1 MGDTD
6 RKIIKNNHCEGT
18 MPRFFIAG
26 TNIMGGMAIMKGR
39 DAEHVHV
46 LRLRP
51 GDDVVLCDEEGSD
64 YKCRIVKSTKEEV
77 EAEVIEVK
85 PCISEPSVKVSVLC
99 GLPKGSDKTD
109 YIIQKSVEAGANEI
123 CFFSCDRCIAK
134 FDEGGRDK
142 KLERWNRISEE
153 AAKQSGRGIIP
164 KVHWIGDFTECLNQ
178 AHQKNLSLFMYET
191 GERESL
197 NSVLENRKDMKTAAI
212 ITGPEGG
219 FAPFEAELA
228 RMTGC
233 RICSM
238 GERILRCETAP
249 IVALSAVMYA
259 TDNLG

>member
-1 MGDTD
+1 
-6 RKIIKNNHCEGT
+6 

-26 TNIMGGMAIMKGR
+26 TNIAGGMAIMKGR
-39 DAEHVHV
+39 DAEHAHV

-51 GDDVVLCDEEGSD
+51 GDDVVLCDTEGND
-64 YKCRIVKSTKEEV
+64 YKCRVVSSTKEEV

-85 PCISEPSVKVSVLC
+85 PCVSEPSVKVSVLC

-109 YIIQKSVEAGANEI
+109 YIIQKSVEAGACEI
-123 CFFSCDRCIAK
+123 CFFSSDRCVAK
-134 FDEGGRDK
+134 FDEGGRAK

-164 KVHWIGDFTECLNQ
+164 EVRWIGDFTECLNE
-178 AHQKNLSLFMYET
+178 AHQKNLALFMYET

-197 NSVLENRKDMKTAAI
+197 QGVLRETGNGLKTAAV

-219 FAPFEAELA
+219 FAQFEADLA
-228 RMTGC
+228 KITGC

-249 IVALSAVMYA
+249 IVALSAVMYE
-259 TDNLG
+259 TGNLG